1 MIVPICAGL
10 KSEVISGLP
19 GPRGNI
25 VSLLCGSSN
34 QRSVVTCKGDFPFP
48 FQVQNDL
55 YFEQEVKWQYAGD

>member
-1 MIVPICAGL
+1 MKIPICARL
-10 KSEVISGLP
+10 KSEVVSGLP

-25 VSLLCGSSN
+25 VGLLCGSSN

-55 YFEQEVKWQYAGD
+55 CFEQEVKCRYAGD